1 MSSKQIF
8 LLMACAGLVVTSPAV
23 AQHAPD
29 PATVERSMGGTG
41 ALAGSEVQHP
51 AGAIAPI
58 VAEDQLATL
67 DDSELSSLRG
77 GEALVVSNQTLTA
90 ITSGNVINGN
100 YNAGNVSLSD
110 HALSSFN
117 GVGNLLI
124 NTGGQVALQ
133 TGMNLTINVGD

>member
-1 MSSKQIF
+1 MSSKIF
-8 LLMACAGLVVTSPAV
+8 FLIACAGLATTTPAA
-23 AQHAPD
+23 AQ
-29 PATVERSMGGTG
+29 GTPET
-41 ALAGSEVQHP
+41 ALADAGSLVSTSVEIPLGSIEPIAVDDEP
-51 AGAIAPI
+51 AA
-58 VAEDQLATL
+58 L
-67 DDSELSSLRG
+67 DDAALSSLRG

-100 YNAGNVSLSD
+100 YTAGNVSLSD

-124 NTGGQVALQ
+124 NTGGQVSLQ

>member
-1 MSSKQIF
+1 MSSNKI
-8 LLMACAGLVVTSPAV
+8 LLLTAWAVLAVSAPAAAEGSGPAV
-23 AQHAPD
+23 ADTPIAETGAPVS
-29 PATVERSMGGTG
+29 ATVDIS
-41 ALAGSEVQHP
+41 AGSIEPV
-51 AGAIAPI
+51 
-58 VAEDQLATL
+58 VADDGLAAL
-67 DDSELSSLRG
+67 DDGELSSLRG

-100 YNAGNVSLSD
+100 YVAGNVSLSD

-124 NTGGQVALQ
+124 NTGGQVSLQ